1 MVLSISRA
9 LEYIHSVKWQGSKP
23 GLERTQELLQALG
36 NPEKKLKFVHVAGTN
51 GKGSTCACIASVLR
65 DAGYRTGLFI
75 SPFVICFNERMQI
88 NGEYISDDE
97 LVELTD
103 EIRPHA
109 DAMIDSPTEFELVTA
124 LAMLY
129 FHKRECDIVVLEV
142 GMGGR
147 LDSTNV
153 IETPE
158 LAVITAIGY
167 DHVKELGPTLKD
179 IAGEKAGIIK
189 PGGEVLAYGGE
200 PDVVDVFKRI
210 SKERGADLSFVDFNR
225 ITSQEFSLSGIKF
238 GFVPYGK
245 ILLPLIGA
253 YQPKNAALAITA
265 VEMLHK
271 KDYDISDENIVN
283 GIESMK
289 WPGRFE
295 VLGHSPVFILDG
307 SHNPQGMEAAAES
320 FRCHFGNSDVTKVI
334 FIIGVMADKDLDAM
348 IPHIAQFAKA
358 FITVKPDNPR
368 AMESGEL
375 AAKLKRFGVPVI
387 DCGAVSIGVSE
398 ALDMAGEDDIICAM
412 GSLFFS
418 AEVRAA
424 YTDLLSL

>member
-1 MVLSISRA
+1 M
-9 LEYIHSVKWQGSKP
+9 
-23 GLERTQELLQALG
+23 ERTQELLRALG

-51 GKGSTCACIASVLR
+51 GKGSTSACIASILQE
-65 DAGYRTGLFI
+65 AGYRTGLFI

-97 LVELTD
+97 LVELTE
-103 EIRPHA
+103 EIQPHA

-124 LAMLY
+124 LAMLF
-129 FHKRECDIVVLEV
+129 FHKRNCDIVVLEV

-189 PGGEVLAYGGE
+189 QGGEVLAYGGE
-200 PDVVDVFKRI
+200 HDVVDVFKRI
-210 SKERGADLSFVDFNR
+210 AKERGARLSFVDFNR
-225 ITSQEFSLSGIKF
+225 ITNKEFSLGGIKF
-238 GFVPYGK
+238 GFEPYGK
-245 ILLPLIGA
+245 ILLPLIGS
-253 YQPKNAALAITA
+253 YQPKNAAVAITA
-265 VEMLHK
+265 METLRK
-271 KDYDISDENIVN
+271 KGYDISDENIVN
-283 GIESMK
+283 GIESVR

-295 VLGHSPVFILDG
+295 VLGYDPVFILDG

-320 FRCHFGNSDVTKVI
+320 LQHHFGDSDEKKVI

-348 IPHIAQFAKA
+348 IPHIAQFAKT

-368 AMESGEL
+368 AMESREL
-375 AAKLKRFGVPVI
+375 ATKLKRFGVPII
-387 DCGAVSIGVSE
+387 DCGAVNKGVSE
-398 ALDMAGEDDIICAM
+398 ALAMAGEDDVVCAM

-424 YTDLLSL
+424 YTNDV

>member
-1 MVLSISRA
+1 LSISQT
-9 LEYIHSVKWQGSKP
+9 LDYIHSIKWQGSKP
-23 GLERTQELLQALG
+23 GLERTQELLCALG

-51 GKGSTCACIASVLR
+51 GKGSTCACIASILQE
-65 DAGYRTGLFI
+65 AGYRTGLFI

-103 EIRPHA
+103 EIRHFA

-124 LAMLY
+124 LAMLF
-129 FHKRECDIVVLEV
+129 FHKKQCDIVVLEV

-167 DHVKELGPTLKD
+167 DHVKELGPTLRD
-179 IAGEKAGIIK
+179 IAGEKAGITK
-189 PGGEVLAYGGE
+189 PGGDVLVYGGV
-200 PDVVDVFKRI
+200 PDVVEVFERV
-210 SKERGADLSFVDFNR
+210 SKERGASLSFADFNR
-225 ITSQEFSLSGIKF
+225 ITDQEFSLSGIKF
-238 GFVPYGK
+238 GFEPYGK

-253 YQPKNAALAITA
+253 YQPKNAAVAITA
-265 VEMLHK
+265 AEILRK
-271 KDYDISDENIVN
+271 KGYDISDENIVN
-283 GIESMK
+283 GIETVR

-295 VLGHSPVFILDG
+295 VLGYNPVFILDG
-307 SHNPQGMEAAAES
+307 SHNPQGMVATAES
-320 FRCHFGNSDVTKVI
+320 LYSHFGDTGEKKVI

-348 IPHIAQFAKA
+348 ISPIVQFAKA
-358 FITVKPDNPR
+358 FVTVKPDNLR
-368 AMESGEL
+368 AMESCEL
-375 AAKLKRFGVPVI
+375 AAKLKRFGAPVI
-387 DCGAVSIGVSE
+387 DCVAVNIGVSE

-424 YTDLLSL
+424 YTNRA

>member
-1 MVLSISRA
+1 LDISQA
-9 LEYIHSVKWQGSKP
+9 LDYIHSVKWQGSKP
-23 GLERTQELLQALG
+23 GLTRTQELLRVLG

-51 GKGSTCACIASVLR
+51 GKGSTCACIASILQE
-65 DAGYRTGLFI
+65 AGYRTGLFI

-109 DAMIDSPTEFELVTA
+109 DAMTDSPTEFEIVTA

-153 IETPE
+153 IDTPE

-167 DHVKELGPTLKD
+167 DHVKELGPTIKD

-189 PGGEVLAYGGE
+189 PGGDVLVYGGE
-200 PDVVDVFKRI
+200 SEVTDVFERI
-210 SKERGADLSFVDFNR
+210 SKERGANLSFTDFSR
-225 ITSQEFSLSGIKF
+225 ITNQEFSLGGIKF
-238 GFVPYGK
+238 GFEPYGK

-253 YQPKNAALAITA
+253 YQPKNAAVAITA
-265 VEMLHK
+265 VEMLRK
-271 KDYDISDENIVN
+271 KGYDISDEKIVH
-283 GIESMK
+283 GIESVR

-295 VLGHSPVFILDG
+295 VLGYSPIFILDG
-307 SHNPQGMEAAAES
+307 SHNPQGMEASAES
-320 FRCHFGNSDVTKVI
+320 LQNHFGDSDEKRVI
-334 FIIGVMADKDLDAM
+334 FIIGVMADKDLEAM

-368 AMESGEL
+368 AMESSDL
-375 AAKLKRFGVPVI
+375 AAKLKRFEVPVT
-387 DCGAVSIGVSE
+387 DCGAVSVGVSE
-398 ALDMAGEDDIICAM
+398 ALKIAKEDDVVCAM

-424 YTDLLSL
+424 YKLCNFK